1 MDFEDLATGLA
12 GGGDEGVWPTTVV
25 PSHFQL
31 RSYGPEHVV
40 HLCASSLVLL
50 LLSLLLFFVLFLIC
64 FFF

>member
-1 MDFEDLATGLA
+1 MDFQDLATGLA
-12 GGGDEGVWPTTVV
+12 GVGGGMEGSEGVWHTTVV

-50 LLSLLLFFVLFLIC
+50 LLFFV
-64 FFF
+64 